1 MPICNSD
8 MAQKRTVSFRLH
20 ALLAERFTE
29 LSSTFYGKVG
39 ACFAAAIL
47 MFIEADPKTQGEYL
61 KRVYDAEI
69 NDEVEDAIAAA
80 KSGQLKKIKAREES
94 TKSKRT

>member
-1 MPICNSD
+1 MCNWV

-20 ALLAERFTE
+20 PVLADRFTD
-29 LSSTFYGKVG
+29 LTSAFFGKVG

-47 MFIEADPKTQGEYL
+47 MFLESDPKTQGEYL
-61 KRVYDAEI
+61 KRIYDAEI

-80 KSGQLKKIKAREES
+80 KAGQLKKIKSREES
-94 TKSKRT
+94 AKGKRS

>member
-1 MPICNSD
+1 MCNRH

-20 ALLAERFTE
+20 PLIADRFTQ
-29 LSSTFYGKVG
+29 LTSAFYGKVG

-47 MFIEADPKTQGEYL
+47 MFLEADPKTQGEFL
-61 KRVYDAEI
+61 KRIYDAEI

-80 KSGQLKKIKAREES
+80 KSGQLKKIKTREDGA
-94 TKSKRT
+94 KGKRS